1 MIKYTSKVTCIEKI
15 ISLFQNELPVCL
27 PIFLERLRNEIT
39 RLTTVKALTKVA
51 SSPLRIDLSPI
62 LVNIASFRAEILSLP
77 TAIQCLFE
85 WILQSDAVPILGS
98 FLRKN
103 QRALKLS
110 TLVLLDTLVQNYSDS
125 ISIELLS
132 KVCLS
137 NVMCNIL
144 QMMKS

>member
-1 MIKYTSKVTCIEKI
+1 MNNQF
-15 ISLFQNELPVCL
+15 LLQHELPVCL

-51 SSPLRIDLSPI
+51 ASPLRIDLTPI
-62 LVNIASFRAEILSLP
+62 LVSTNSKKKMKNIKKKNSARDIL
-77 TAIQCLFE
+77 CHYLF
-85 WILQSDAVPILGS
+85 QSDAVPILGS

-110 TLVLLDTLVQNYSDS
+110 TLVLLDTLVQNYSHA

-132 KVCLS
+132 KVCYII
-137 NVMCNIL
+137 N
-144 QMMKS
+144 

>member
-1 MIKYTSKVTCIEKI
+1 MNI
-15 ISLFQNELPVCL
+15 ILQHELPVCL

-62 LVNIASFRAEILSLP
+62 LVRNILTCYKIILVLN
-77 TAIQCLFE
+77 ILLNCDNF
-85 WILQSDAVPILGS
+85 LQSDAIPILGS

-110 TLVLLDTLVQNYSDS
+110 TLVLLDTLVQNYSNA

-132 KVCLS
+132 KVS
-137 NVMCNIL
+137 
-144 QMMKS
+144 